1 MRPAAAL
8 ALVLIAAAA
17 GWSGAALRD
26 GGAEAIADSVLPA
39 AAAAGLPTSVDGV
52 AVPSLAPMLEQVM
65 PAVVNVYTASRVQV
79 RQSPF
84 MDDPFFRQFFGVP
97 DMPRERIERSL
108 GSGVIVDAVRG
119 LVITNYHV
127 IQGADDISV
136 TLADGRTLTAERIGA
151 DPGTDIAVIRI
162 PPEQLTALPLADSEA
177 LRVGDFVV
185 AVGNPFGLGQTVT
198 SGIVSAL
205 GRSGIRGVGFQNFI
219 QTDASINPGNSG
231 GALVNLRGELI
242 GINTAI
248 FSRSGDS
255 AGIGFAIPAT
265 LTAEVMRQLVETGE
279 VRRGSLGIDG
289 QDIDPALADSLGVA
303 AGRGVVVTRVDADGP
318 GARAGLQVG
327 DVITALGDEP
337 VRLLRELRNVEGL
350 LPVGTDIAVAIVRE
364 GAPRTLR
371 ARLVATL
378 DQLLGD
384 NLDPRLAGAV
394 FVPLPERV
402 AATGLAGVLTT
413 EIAGN
418 GRAARAGLRR
428 GDIVLAV
435 NRTEIDGLAAFR
447 AALDP
452 APETLALT
460 IVRNNR
466 LYTLPLP

>member
-1 MRPAAAL
+1 MRPITALVL
-8 ALVLIAAAA
+8 ALVAAVAGWFGAAA
-17 GWSGAALRD
+17 RD
-26 GGAEAIADSVLPA
+26 GGAGAIAAAVVPA
-39 AAAAGLPTSVDGV
+39 AQAAGLPASVDGV
-52 AVPSLAPMLEQVM
+52 AVPSLAPMLERVM

-79 RQSPF
+79 RPSPF

-108 GSGVIVDAVRG
+108 GSGVIVDAQRG

-127 IQGADDISV
+127 IQAADDISV

-162 PPEQLTALPLADSEA
+162 PAEQLTALPLADSDA

-205 GRSGIRGVGFQNFI
+205 GRSGIQGVGFQNFI

-231 GALVNLRGELI
+231 GALVNLRGELV

-265 LTAEVMRQLVETGE
+265 LTNEVMRQLVETGE
-279 VRRGSLGIDG
+279 VRRGSLGIDA
-289 QDIDPALADSLGVA
+289 QDIDPALAESLGVA

-318 GARAGLQVG
+318 GARAGLAVG
-327 DVITALGDEP
+327 DVITALDDQP
-337 VRLLRELRNVEGL
+337 VRLLRELRNIEGL
-350 LPVGTDIAVAIVRE
+350 LPVGTDVAVAIVRE
-364 GAPRTLR
+364 GAPRSLR

-384 NLDPRLAGAV
+384 NLDPRLAGAL
-394 FVPLPERV
+394 FVPLPERAV
-402 AATGLAGVLTT
+402 AAGLSGVLTS
-413 EIAGN
+413 EVAGN

-435 NRTEIDGLAAFR
+435 NRTEIDGLAALR

-452 APETLALT
+452 APEALGLT